1 MARWRAGSLM
11 IAAPAARGPK
21 ASREDA
27 AEDGWRRAVIL
38 MSSSTSAELV
48 DPALTPETL
57 LFRLFHED
65 GRARLSRAA
74 RSRRDCRCSRERV
87 ETVLRMLPGDELQAM
102 KVDGRVVVTCQFCS
116 ARYDFDDAELHALVD
131 T

>member
-1 MARWRAGSLM
+1 
-11 IAAPAARGPK
+11 
-21 ASREDA
+21 
-27 AEDGWRRAVIL
+27 

-48 DPALTPETL
+48 DAELTPEAL

-65 GRARLSRAA
+65 GVRVYRRQALVAR
-74 RSRRDCRCSRERV
+74 CRCSRERV

-116 ARYDFDDAELHALVD
+116 ARYDFDDRELHALVD